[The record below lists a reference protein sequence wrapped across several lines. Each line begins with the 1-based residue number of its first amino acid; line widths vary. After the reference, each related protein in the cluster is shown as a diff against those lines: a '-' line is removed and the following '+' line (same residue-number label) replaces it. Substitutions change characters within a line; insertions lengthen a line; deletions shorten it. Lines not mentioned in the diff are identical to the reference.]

1 MLFHGRLVLLLSLL
15 FFSISTIVWAEEIP
29 EITVTANQGGKSL
42 TSPSVEEAQIKLD
55 SVAGGTTLVTQEQVR
70 EGVTRSLQEALALT
84 PGVYARSRFGSD
96 EVRLS
101 IRGSGVTQTFNA
113 RGVRILRDGL
123 PISEADGNVRPQ
135 LIETLNAQHIEV
147 YKGANALEYGAA
159 TLGGAIN
166 IVSPNAR
173 NQERSFSRLEVGS
186 DNYLRGQA
194 SHGWIF
200 DNGWDLYTSLT
211 GIEQNG
217 FRENS
222 EQETVRFYG
231 NMGKRW
237 NDNAESR
244 LHLTWQDNNIELPG
258 SLTEEQ
264 FADDPTQ
271 ANEGSLRRNSQ
282 RDFNVFRLTGQHT
295 INFGNNAKA
304 DFGINYQY
312 LDMFHP
318 LPFALLSADEH
329 DLSFSVRVTQAFNV
343 FSKNHNLVYGG
354 LASYGEDKNGRF
366 RYEDPEGEAR
376 GSRSQDD
383 EDKAWGVELFA
394 QDTIEI
400 TDRIDLILGTQVV
413 YAERDFSQTPV
424 SSTGLESDTI
434 SDRESYFGFSP
445 RVGVTMQLNDKVQL
459 FSNISRSFEPPTTG
473 EFSEPLHSGD
483 AEVLDGQ
490 VSTTFEVGSRG
501 NIIDDLRYEIAVY
514 YADINDEI
522 LFQEDPT
529 LPSGSG
535 FAVTSNADDT
545 VHSGVEFGIN
555 GAVLPNLDLVAQ
567 YTYTNLEFDN
577 DDTYGNNDIPGIPD
591 HTFRAELIYRNNTG
605 FYIGPTMEY
614 SSDWYVDF
622 ENTASTESYTIWGA
636 KAGYV
641 FNDRMRLFFE
651 AVNLED
657 DDYVSNT
664 AITALA
670 NDNTAVFNP
679 GLKRSLF
686 GGLEI
691 RM

>member
-1 MLFHGRLVLLLSLL
+1 MFFQGKLVFLLWILIFCLS
-15 FFSISTIVWAEEIP
+15 SNVGAEEIP
-29 EITVTANQGGKSL
+29 EITVTATRGGESL
-42 TSPSVEEAQIKLD
+42 TSSSVDDAQIKLD
-55 SVAGGTTLVTQEQVR
+55 SVPGGTTLVTQEQVR
-70 EGVTRSLQEALALT
+70 EGVTRSLQEALAVT
-84 PGVYARSRFGSD
+84 PGVYARSRFGSG

-194 SHGWIF
+194 AHGWIL

-231 NMGKRW
+231 NVGKRW
-237 NDNAESR
+237 HDHAESR
-244 LHLTWQDNNIELPG
+244 VHLSWQDNNIELPG
-258 SLTEEQ
+258 SLTEDQ
-264 FADDPTQ
+264 FEDDPSQ
-271 ANEGSLRRNSQ
+271 ANAGSLRRNSQ
-282 RDFNVFRLTGQHT
+282 RDFNVFRLTGQHS

-318 LPFALLSADEH
+318 LPFALLTADEH
-329 DLSFSVRVTQAFNV
+329 DLSFSARVTQTLTM
-343 FSKNHNLVYGG
+343 FSNNHNLVYGS

-376 GSRSQDD
+376 GSRSRDD
-383 EDKAWGVELFA
+383 ENEAWGIELFA
-394 QDTIEI
+394 QDTIEM
-400 TDRIDLILGTQVV
+400 TDRTDLIFGAQVV
-413 YAERDFSQTPV
+413 YAERDFSETPV
-424 SSTGLESDTI
+424 SSLGVEGDTI
-434 SDRESYFGFSP
+434 SDRASYFGISP

-459 FSNISRSFEPPTTG
+459 FGNISRSFEPPTTG
-473 EFSEPLHSGD
+473 EFSVPLDSGD
-483 AEVLDGQ
+483 AEVLDSQ
-490 VSTTFEVGSRG
+490 VSTTFEIGSRG
-501 NIIDDLRYEIAVY
+501 NISDDLRYEIAVY
-514 YADINDEI
+514 YADLNDEI

-535 FAVTSNADDT
+535 FAVTLNADDT

-555 GAVLPNLDLVAQ
+555 GKVLPNLDLVAH

-577 DDTYGNNDIPGIPD
+577 DDTFGNNDIPGIPD
-591 HTFRAELIYRNNTG
+591 HTFRAELIYRNNNG

-657 DDYVSNT
+657 DDYISNT
-664 AITALA
+664 AITAFA
-670 NDNTAVFNP
+670 DDDTAVFNP
-679 GLKRSLF
+679 GLERSLF